1 MMDDGPSYVQGWV
14 NCNCCGKNV
23 YCVRKLVRGHIDPGA
38 MVRPNE
44 RFIVRSKIC
53 PHCGE
58 KYSLAVRPEFYAES
72 FLHCPKG
79 CLMVFTEE
87 RMSTTHE

>member
-1 MMDDGPSYVQGWV
+1 MNDEPSYVQGWV
-14 NCNCCGKNV
+14 NCNCCGGNV
-23 YCVRKLVRGHIDPGA
+23 RCIRKLVRGRLYLGD

-44 RFIVRSKIC
+44 RFIVRPKIC

-58 KYSLAVRPEFYAES
+58 EYLLAVRPEFYVEN
-72 FLHCPKG
+72 FLSCPKG

-87 RMSTTHE
+87 RI